1 MDKIKKIQVN
11 TKPTHRRR
19 GSLEQKY
26 IYECKKEKE
35 TTTIPKQNGPNKNY
49 AKMKSNQQI
58 IDFREMIPRLL
69 NKINTKNSPKNNTFL
84 DNISCSNNSN
94 SSEINDGDESP
105 INNANNKASNVKNVQ
120 PLIIEKPEEENEYK
134 NLEIAATYRPIR
146 KLEKTP
152 TVVYRKYSKEKND
165 SLVVKLHKY
174 FFQDGEL
181 ENIDTLIKYNI
192 NKIKINNEDISTK
205 SIEASNNIS
214 NDFDYL
220 NIRQEVI
227 NLMDY
232 FARAFD
238 RNNKNDLITAIKDLS
253 KFAEKYKFDYVT
265 KLTLDWLLKLQDKK
279 YDKCELKYIGYY
291 NQIRDIMDKMLKE
304 LKKKADLII
313 ISQQK
318 KKNNN
323 KSENSNNN
331 INNVENNMPIGDALL
346 NKNSINKED
355 LLKTKEIVPI
365 KIDIEVN
372 NNLNINEVEEIL
384 RNLNEGD
391 FSNFGNKGS
400 PTHTKK
406 LLNKLNANR
415 NDEIEAF
422 SYPFKEDNLCYIF

>member
-1 MDKIKKIQVN
+1 MEKIKKIKVN
-11 TKPTHRRR
+11 TKPTHRQR
-19 GSLEQKY
+19 GSVKQKY
-26 IYECKKEKE
+26 IYDFNKEKE
-35 TTTIPKQNGPNKNY
+35 TTTIPKQNNPNKNY

-84 DNISCSNNSN
+84 DNISYSNNSN

-105 INNANNKASNVKNVQ
+105 VNNTNNKASNVKNLQ

-134 NLEIAATYRPIR
+134 NLEIAATYRQIR
-146 KLEKTP
+146 KIEKSP
-152 TVVYRKYSKEKND
+152 SFVYRKYSKEKND
-165 SLVVKLHKY
+165 SLVLKLHKY

-181 ENIDTLIKYNI
+181 DNIDTLIKYNI
-192 NKIKINNEDISTK
+192 NKIKINNDISTK
-205 SIEASNNIS
+205 SIEASNNNL

-265 KLTLDWLLKLQDKK
+265 QLTLDWLLKLKDKK

-318 KKNNN
+318 KINNN

-331 INNVENNMPIGDALL
+331 INNVDNNMPIGDNLL
-346 NKNSINKED
+346 KKNSINKED

-384 RNLNEGD
+384 RNLDEGD

-415 NDEIEAF
+415 NDEMEAF

>member
-1 MDKIKKIQVN
+1 MEKIKKIKVN
-11 TKPTHRRR
+11 TKPTHRQR
-19 GSLEQKY
+19 GSVKQKY
-26 IYECKKEKE
+26 IYDFNKEKE
-35 TTTIPKQNGPNKNY
+35 TTTIPKQNNPNKNY

-84 DNISCSNNSN
+84 DNISYSNNSN

-105 INNANNKASNVKNVQ
+105 VNNTNNKASNVKNLQ

-134 NLEIAATYRPIR
+134 NLEIAATYRQIR
-146 KLEKTP
+146 KIEKSP
-152 TVVYRKYSKEKND
+152 SFVYRKYSKEKND
-165 SLVVKLHKY
+165 SLVLKLHKY

-181 ENIDTLIKYNI
+181 DNIDTLIKYNI
-192 NKIKINNEDISTK
+192 NKIKINNDISTK
-205 SIEASNNIS
+205 SIEASNNNL

-265 KLTLDWLLKLQDKK
+265 QLTLDWLLKLKDKK

-318 KKNNN
+318 KINNN

-331 INNVENNMPIGDALL
+331 INNVDNNMPIGDDLL
-346 NKNSINKED
+346 KKNSINKED

-384 RNLNEGD
+384 RNLDEGD

-415 NDEIEAF
+415 NDEMEAF

>member
-1 MDKIKKIQVN
+1 MEKIKKIKVN
-11 TKPTHRRR
+11 TKPTHRQR
-19 GSLEQKY
+19 GSVKQKF
-26 IYECKKEKE
+26 IYDFNKEKE
-35 TTTIPKQNGPNKNY
+35 TTTIPKQNSPHNNH
-49 AKMKSNQQI
+49 AKMKSNNII
-58 IDFREMIPRLL
+58 IDFREMIPKLL
-69 NKINTKNSPKNNTFL
+69 NKINTKNSPRNNTFL
-84 DNISCSNNSN
+84 DNISYGNNSN

-105 INNANNKASNVKNVQ
+105 MNNTSNKASNVKNVK
-120 PLIIEKPEEENEYK
+120 PLIIEKSEEENEYK
-134 NLEIAATYRPIR
+134 NLGIAATCRQIR
-146 KLEKTP
+146 KIEKST
-152 TVVYRKYSKEKND
+152 TVIYRKYSKEKND
-165 SLVVKLHKY
+165 SLVLKLQRY

-232 FARAFD
+232 FAHAFD
-238 RNNKNDLITAIKDLS
+238 TNNKNDLIIAIKDLS
-253 KFAEKYKFDYVT
+253 KFAEKYKFDYVA

-318 KKNNN
+318 KINNN

-331 INNVENNMPIGDALL
+331 INNVDNNMPIGDDLL
-346 NKNSINKED
+346 KKNSINKED

-384 RNLNEGD
+384 RNLDEGD

-415 NDEIEAF
+415 NDEMEAF